1 MLGTKVLQ
9 NTLSQKE
16 VCIGGLNKKKTVL
29 QDTLSQKEDHIETLH
44 DRITEL
50 QDEEKFMSVEPK
62 QLRREIKEAREENI
76 LKQQT
81 IDNLE
86 TYSNL
91 MQKLKA

>member
-1 MLGTKVLQ
+1 
-9 NTLSQKE
+9 
-16 VCIGGLNKKKTVL
+16 
-29 QDTLSQKEDHIETLH
+29 
-44 DRITEL
+44 
-50 QDEEKFMSVEPK
+50 MSVEPK
-62 QLRREIKEAREENI
+62 QFRREIKEAREENI